1 VGTSFLPNR
10 FNNSNEKFGDQER
23 CRSARKNTKR
33 RRITMKSKGYL
44 WFTALLI
51 ASALAFP
58 PTATTA
64 EKGGMMED
72 DKSKMMKE
80 ETDKKMKDAKGE
92 MKDQKKDK
100 ATKSEDK
107 MKMDDK
113 MKMEE
118 KKK

>member
-1 VGTSFLPNR
+1 
-10 FNNSNEKFGDQER
+10 
-23 CRSARKNTKR
+23 
-33 RRITMKSKGYL
+33 MKSKGYL
-44 WFTALLI
+44 WFNALLI
-51 ASALAFP
+51 GSALVFP
-58 PTATTA
+58 PIATAA

-80 ETDKKMKDAKGE
+80 DMDKKMKDAKGE
-92 MKDQKKDK
+92 MKDQKKGK

-113 MKMEE
+113 MKME